1 MKVLIGVDPHKG
13 SHTAVAIDHDEVPLG
28 QLRVRATRMQCEQLL
43 EWAEVFPERRWAIE
57 SAGGLG
63 YLLAQ
68 QLIAAGENVVDVPP
82 TLSARVRVLGSGKSQ
97 KNDPN
102 DALSTA
108 VAALRHRRLH
118 AVVADD
124 QAVILRMLADRHH
137 DLTRMRTQ
145 VVCRLHALLG
155 NLVPGGI
162 SGALRVSNA
171 GVMLAS
177 VRPTD
182 GVVAERKRQAQ
193 ELLKDVRRLDSDIKD
208 TRARIAVAVKASKTS
223 LTDIYGVGP
232 IVAALV
238 IGHAGP
244 VGRFASRHQFAS
256 YNGSAPIEASS
267 GPKKRHRL
275 NPRGNR
281 QLNHALHIAAICQIR
296 FDTPGRAY
304 YLRKVEEGKT
314 KKEAIRALKR
324 RLSDAVYRQLRI
336 DAARPKS

>member
-1 MKVLIGVDPHKG
+1 
-13 SHTAVAIDHDEVPLG
+13 
-28 QLRVRATRMQCEQLL
+28 
-43 EWAEVFPERRWAIE
+43 
-57 SAGGLG
+57 
-63 YLLAQ
+63 
-68 QLIAAGENVVDVPP
+68 
-82 TLSARVRVLGSGKSQ
+82 
-97 KNDPN
+97 
-102 DALSTA
+102 
-108 VAALRHRRLH
+108 
-118 AVVADD
+118 
-124 QAVILRMLADRHH
+124 
-137 DLTRMRTQ
+137 MRTQ

-208 TRARIAVAVKASKTS
+208 TRARITVAVKASKTS

-324 RLSDAVYRQLRI
+324 RLSDAVYRQLRM

>member
-43 EWAEVFPERRWAIE
+43 EWAEVFPVRRWAIE

-124 QAVILRMLADRHH
+124 HAVILRMLADRHH

-145 VVCRLHALLG
+145 VVCRLHAQLG
-155 NLVPGGI
+155 SLVPGGI
-162 SGALRVSNA
+162 SGQLRVSGA
-171 GVMLAS
+171 AVMLAS
-177 VRPTD
+177 VRPVD

-193 ELLKDVRRLDSDIKD
+193 ELLKDLRRLDVAIKD
-208 TRARIAVAVKASKTS
+208 TRARITVAVKASKTT

-232 IVAALV
+232 VNRPGIR
-238 IGHAGP
+238 G
-244 VGRFASRHQFAS
+244 
-256 YNGSAPIEASS
+256 GSIPW
-267 GPKKRHRL
+267 K
-275 NPRGNR
+275 
-281 QLNHALHIAAICQIR
+281 
-296 FDTPGRAY
+296 
-304 YLRKVEEGKT
+304 
-314 KKEAIRALKR
+314 
-324 RLSDAVYRQLRI
+324 
-336 DAARPKS
+336 